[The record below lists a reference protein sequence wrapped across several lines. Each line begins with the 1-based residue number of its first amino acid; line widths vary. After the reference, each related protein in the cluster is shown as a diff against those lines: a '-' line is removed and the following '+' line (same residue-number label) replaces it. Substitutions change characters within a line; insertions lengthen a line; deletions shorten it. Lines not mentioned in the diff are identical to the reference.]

1 MPRSVSKR
9 RTCRNNRKRPLGR
22 FFGYLLLV
30 LILLGGAGMPGALAQ
45 KRVIKTL
52 LEPEIRDI
60 AIDVRQCFAISLETA
75 RTDRVTVEASMEG
88 EYQSEVVVQTENAGS
103 TLMIR
108 TGFTPGFDYPNDKLG
123 AHKVL
128 SVRLRVVLPEGQR
141 VRLSAGRC
149 QVEASGRYELLDVH
163 IESGG
168 CRMDHRATTTRV
180 LTVSAPITARIDEGE
195 VSAESRHGRVRMD
208 TIPDGI
214 PSYDLKSHLGD
225 IRVHAGG

>member
-1 MPRSVSKR
+1 MPS
-9 RTCRNNRKRPLGR
+9 
-22 FFGYLLLV
+22 
-30 LILLGGAGMPGALAQ
+30 AHAQ
-45 KRVIKTL
+45 KRVVKTL

-60 AIDVRQCFAISLETA
+60 AIDGSQCFAISLETA

-141 VRLSAGRC
+141 VRLTAGRC
-149 QVEASGRYELLDVH
+149 QVEAAGRYDSLDVH

-168 CRMDHRATTTRV
+168 CRMEHRATTTRV
-180 LTVSAPITARIDEGE
+180 RTFSAPITARVRAGE
-195 VSAESRHGRVRMD
+195 VSAESRHGRVRVD
-208 TIPDGI
+208 PIPEGI
-214 PSYDLKSHLGD
+214 PSYELKSHLGD
-225 IRVHAGG
+225 IRVLSGG